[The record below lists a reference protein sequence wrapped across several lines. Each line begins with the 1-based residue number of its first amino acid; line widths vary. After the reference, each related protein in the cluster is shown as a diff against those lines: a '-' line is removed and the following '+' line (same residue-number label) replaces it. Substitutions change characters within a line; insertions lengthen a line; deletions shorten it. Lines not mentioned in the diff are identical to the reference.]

1 MEALKSIV
9 TTMILALA
17 LMQALEMAQV
27 RGYMHLWPI
36 ERGRLRQSYGWGGI
50 NAWAA

>member
-9 TTMILALA
+9 TAVILALV
-17 LMQALEMAQV
+17 LMQTLGMAQV
-27 RGYMHLWPI
+27 RGYMHLLPV

-50 NAWAA
+50 KAWVA